1 MRREKRNESF
11 ESSQTISPIS
21 RSLWQRDGRRGATSP
36 RLFSPSFRI
45 KHKPSRKWFPLPLS
59 FSISLS
65 FSLFS
70 SPLSSLF
77 VFLSAIFPLLR
88 LSTLVLI
95 SLPLLFPSLPRQCVV
110 MHSKEN
116 HSKLLGGSGFKEAN
130 AVWHGEKFRAVHN
143 PLNPLFLQRVKWR
156 SGAKSKTI

>member
-1 MRREKRNESF
+1 MVPA
-11 ESSQTISPIS
+11 SPFI
-21 RSLWQRDGRRGATSP
+21 
-36 RLFSPSFRI
+36 FN
-45 KHKPSRKWFPLPLS
+45 LPL
-59 FSISLS
+59 F
-65 FSLFS
+65 FSLF
-70 SPLSSLF
+70 LSSLL

-95 SLPLLFPSLPRQCVV
+95 SLLLLFPSLPRQCVV

-143 PLNPLFLQRVKWR
+143 PFNPLFLQRVKGRNRRQFNFSFSPSLLDALRRRLFNSLPSPQKSRIR
-156 SGAKSKTI
+156 SPLQRVIP